1 MFFYVFA
8 TGWYPIATGWYPIAT
23 GWYSIATGWYSIATG
38 WYSIFLQLA
47 GILFATGWYSICN
60 WLVFYLQ
67 LAGILFATGWYSI
80 KIKVNKI
87 KGLSL
92 WITRL
97 LLLLLLLLRVEEEKR
112 KEKSNSISFFRYF
125 VFSLIK
131 KGHLI
136 RVKCPF
142 QIVQAHTLFFVYA
155 LLYQKTPAKADVLC
169 YKFSLK

>member
-1 MFFYVFA
+1 LQLA
-8 TGWYPIATGWYPIAT
+8 GILLQLAGILLQLA
-23 GWYSIATGWYSIATG
+23 GILLQLAGIL
-38 WYSIFLQLA
+38 LQLA
-47 GILFATGWYSICN
+47 GILFFCN

-80 KIKVNKI
+80 EKKVNKI

-92 WITRL
+92 WITR